1 MKKSGCGVYFCG
13 ADQNVEDVLQG
24 VDPSLF
30 ISYANINE
38 AVNRIGGT

>member
-1 MKKSGCGVYFCG
+1 MKKAGRGVYFCG
-13 ADQNVEDVLQG
+13 ADKTVEDVLQG

-38 AVNRIGGT
+38 AENRIGGT